1 MIGYIHYIVER
12 DGYMKLKTLLAPLLI
27 GAFAFA
33 IAGCG
38 STSNQST
45 QTPKEI
51 KIGATSGPHAQVA
64 EAVAKAKN
72 KESILK

>member
-1 MIGYIHYIVER
+1 MYIER
-12 DGYMKLKTLLAPLLI
+12 DVHMKLKKFIAPLLV
-27 GAFAFA
+27 GVLAFA

-38 STSNQST
+38 TNTNQSS

-64 EAVAKAKN
+64 EALQKRLKN
-72 KESILK
+72 KVSTLKL

>member
-1 MIGYIHYIVER
+1 
-12 DGYMKLKTLLAPLLI
+12 MKLKTLLAPLLI
-27 GAFAFA
+27 GALVFA

-64 EAVAKAKN
+64 GRL
-72 KESILK
+72 LKRLKTRNRS

>member
-1 MIGYIHYIVER
+1 
-12 DGYMKLKTLLAPLLI
+12 MKLKTLLAPLLI
-27 GAFAFA
+27 GALAFA

-64 EAVAKAKN
+64 EAVAKEAK
-72 KESILK
+72 KQGIDLKVCGVLPIM

>member
-1 MIGYIHYIVER
+1 
-12 DGYMKLKTLLAPLLI
+12 MKLKTLLAPLLI
-27 GAFAFA
+27 GALAFA

-45 QTPKEI
+45 QTQKER

-64 EAVAKAKN
+64 EAVVK
-72 KESILK
+72 